1 MEKIWEFCYSNRLK
15 VQPEDYGCLN
25 TEPPLNPDENKK
37 KMGEIFFETFKVPRF
52 YVYIQAVLSLF
63 SAGKTT
69 GTVLDMGDGVCHTV
83 PVIDGYLNK
92 VTVCKNFV
100 AGRSLTEAFTA
111 LINKS
116 SSLNLDQSNE
126 KEFVKDMKEKHCY
139 VSLNPEQ
146 EGKDYDEGKKPL
158 IDVKLPDDKVI
169 KLGKELYQCPEI
181 LFDSKLGQS
190 LVMNKE

>member
-146 EGKDYDEGKKPL
+146 EGKD
-158 IDVKLPDDKVI
+158 
-169 KLGKELYQCPEI
+169 
-181 LFDSKLGQS
+181 
-190 LVMNKE
+190 